1 MMAAVRKQV
10 SCGDFLRP
18 RANFPSVARG
28 RLFYSGIAM
37 KDETVDLGIWDKLT
51 RAVTFLLVVAVVVG
65 IGYLCVP
72 LMQQNERMRQ
82 RNLDLEAQIQRE
94 EDSARQLKAS
104 LDAQRSDPKSVER
117 LAREKLGYAKPGEV
131 VIRFQETSAPA
142 AR

>member
-1 MMAAVRKQV
+1 
-10 SCGDFLRP
+10 
-18 RANFPSVARG
+18 
-28 RLFYSGIAM
+28 M
-37 KDETVDLGIWDKLT
+37 KDDSVDLGIWDKLT

-72 LMQQNERMRQ
+72 LIQQNERMRQ

-94 EDSARQLKAS
+94 EEAARQLKSS
-104 LDAQRSDPKSVER
+104 LDALRSDPKSLER

-131 VIRFQETSAPA
+131 VIRFQEASAPT

>member
-1 MMAAVRKQV
+1 
-10 SCGDFLRP
+10 
-18 RANFPSVARG
+18 
-28 RLFYSGIAM
+28 M
-37 KDETVDLGIWDKLT
+37 KDESVDLGIWDKLT
-51 RAVTFLLVVAVVVG
+51 RAVTFLLVVAIVVG

-72 LMQQNERMRQ
+72 LIQQNERMRQ

-94 EDSARQLKAS
+94 EDAARQLKAS

-131 VIRFQETSAPA
+131 VIRFQESSAQA